1 MKELG
6 NSLLQLVAMIMVM
19 ITLAISTAALSQ
31 WANSEANTNINGSDV
46 QRNETTVPHLSAS
59 VVR

>member
-31 WANSEANTNINGSDV
+31 WANSDATTNINGSDI
-46 QRNETTVPHLSAS
+46 QRNETVMPHLSAS